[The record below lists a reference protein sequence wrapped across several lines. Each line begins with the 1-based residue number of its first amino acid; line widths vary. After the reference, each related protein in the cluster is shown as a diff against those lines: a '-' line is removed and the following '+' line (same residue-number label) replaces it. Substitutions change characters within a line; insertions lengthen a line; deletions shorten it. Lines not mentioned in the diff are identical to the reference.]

1 MGRRMWL
8 MALLPLVVWAGP
20 AYAREQ
26 VGAIAIGSRGRF
38 GYSYDWSNAVQA
50 NQRALQE
57 CGSPDCKVVLT
68 FSGGCGALAEGQN
81 RLGTGTGKTRQ
92 QAEQA
97 AMKLCNDPTC
107 RVTVWA
113 CNSNR

>member
-1 MGRRMWL
+1 MKPKVWWG
-8 MALLPLVVWAGP
+8 AVIPLLLLAGP
-20 AYAREQ
+20 AYAREP

-57 CGSPDCKVVLT
+57 CGSPDCRVVLT
-68 FSGGCGALAEGQN
+68 FNGGCGAIAEGQG

-92 QAEQA
+92 LAEQA
-97 AMKLCNDPTC
+97 ALKMCNDPTC
-107 RVTVWA
+107 QVTVWA
-113 CNSNR
+113 CNSPR